1 MNLGAEDTFRDK
13 RHLAMQIISNIKLD
27 PYLSVKDVILGDR
40 MSKMGFEYVLSRYFD
55 VYAPRF
61 MARPDIIIV
70 AEDIKN
76 VVDEWLLVAVELKY
90 FKVSGDAKKF
100 ERDLRK
106 AFREIGQ
113 PLRYYLYGFDSAVL
127 WHIFEG
133 DADVEALRSYSK
145 LVSEFFKKLRLPI
158 VYFSTRI
165 LDKDDFLVFQ
175 PLETSSPSNTGYIV
189 RRMLNYCR
197 DGVRN
202 PLLPQDKEIKERRR
216 ALKTILKVP

>member
-1 MNLGAEDTFRDK
+1 MFGDE
-13 RHLAMQIISNIKLD
+13 RHLARQITSNIKSD

-40 MSKMGFEYVLSRYFD
+40 MSKMGFEDVLSRYFD
-55 VYAPRF
+55 VYAPRY

-70 AEDIKN
+70 AEDVKN
-76 VVDEWLLVAVELKY
+76 VVDEWLMVAMELKY
-90 FKVSGDAKKF
+90 FKVSEDAKKF
-100 ERDLRK
+100 EKDLRE

-113 PLRYYLYGFDSAVL
+113 PLRYYLYGFDFAVL

-133 DADVEALRSYSK
+133 DADIEILRSYSN
-145 LVSEFFKKLRLPI
+145 LVSEVFNKLRLP
-158 VYFSTRI
+158 VVCFSTRI
-165 LDKDDFLVFQ
+165 LDKDNLLVFQ

-216 ALKTILKVP
+216 ALKTILNVP